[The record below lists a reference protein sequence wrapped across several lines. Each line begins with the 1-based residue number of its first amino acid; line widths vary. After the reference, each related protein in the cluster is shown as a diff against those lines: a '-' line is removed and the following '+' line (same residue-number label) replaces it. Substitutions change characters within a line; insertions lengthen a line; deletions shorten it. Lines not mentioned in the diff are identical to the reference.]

1 MNYNKTLCLPKTK
14 FPMKAELPKREPE
27 IFSFWDKVDIYE
39 KIREKSKGR
48 KKYILH
54 DGPPYANGDVHIGT
68 ALNKI
73 LKDIIVKF
81 KTMSG
86 FNAPFVPGWDCHGLP
101 IEHQVMKLLGPKG
114 PGLSQVEIRKKCQKY
129 AKKYIDIQ
137 RKQFKRLGVFG
148 DWKKPYLTLD
158 FEYEAKI
165 IEVFSRLIRDDYIY
179 KRKKPIHW
187 CPTCKTALAEA
198 ELDYKDRESP
208 SIYAKF
214 KLVQSPKSKVLSP
227 KLKDLGP
234 RTSNLGQV
242 YVIIWTTTPWTL
254 LGNVAIAFH
263 PTFDYQLLK
272 VGNEIFIML
281 KELVAPIMEKVG
293 IENFEV
299 LDTIK
304 GKKFEGLECQHP
316 FLDRR
321 SKLILADY
329 VTKEEGTGC
338 VHTAPGHGEED
349 YQSGV
354 KYNLPILS
362 PVNERGEFTPEAG
375 EFKGQDVFKANE
387 GIIKKLK
394 ENGNLIYKG
403 TITHSYPHCWRCKKP
418 VIFRAT
424 EQWFISVDHRNLR
437 ERALTEIDKVEWIPD
452 WGRSRIRGMV
462 EVRPD
467 WCISRQ
473 RAWGV
478 PLPIFYCKNCNHY
491 LANEESLNAVKRLI
505 AREGSDSWFKKEA
518 EEILPQGINCSQCGG
533 KEFRKENDILDV
545 WFESGVSHQAVLTT
559 REELSYPSD
568 LYLEGSDQHR
578 GWFQS
583 SLLTALGCE
592 ENPPYKSVLTHGFMV
607 DGEGRKMSKSL
618 GNLISSEEMVRRSGA
633 DITRLWVTSENYQE
647 DVAYSDEIME
657 RMQEA
662 YRRIRNTFR
671 YLLGNLYDFDS
682 QRNEIKY
689 DEMLE
694 IDRWALSQLQTL
706 IEKVTEAYR
715 NFSFYQIYHL
725 AHNFCTIQMSSF
737 YFDILKDRLYTQGKD
752 SLERRSAQTVL
763 HEILLVLVKIMAPI
777 LSYTTEEVWKYLPG
791 EKEGSVHLSD
801 WPEVNKRFLNKE
813 LEERWEKLISIR
825 EKVLASLEETR
836 REKSIG
842 NSLGAEVEIYCE
854 KEYQFL
860 KRYEKDLPALFI
872 VSGVRLEKKGAEI
885 AVKVGKAP
893 GEKCSRCWNY
903 SIEVGRSKEHPT
915 LCPRC
920 IRVIKKYYS

>member
-1 MNYNKTLCLPKTK
+1 MDYDKTLCLPKTK

-27 IFSFWDKVDIYE
+27 ILSLWDRMDIYQR
-39 KIREKSKGR
+39 IREKKGA

-86 FNAPFVPGWDCHGLP
+86 FDVPFVPGWDCHGLP
-101 IEHQVMKLLGPKG
+101 IEHQVMKFLGPKG
-114 PGLSQVEIRKKCQKY
+114 LKLSQVEIRKKCQDY

-137 RKQFKRLGVFG
+137 KKQFKRLGVFG
-148 DWKKPYLTLD
+148 DWKNPYLTLD
-158 FEYEAKI
+158 PEYEAKI
-165 IEVFSRLIRDDYIY
+165 IEIFAKLIKEGYVY

-198 ELDYKDRESP
+198 ELEYKDRTSP
-208 SIYAKF
+208 SIYVKF
-214 KLVQSPKSKVLSP
+214 KLLHPDRSPITVHRSP
-227 KLKDLGP
+227 I
-234 RTSNLGQV
+234 
-242 YVIIWTTTPWTL
+242 YIIIWTTTPWTL

-263 PTFDYQLLK
+263 PNFDYQLLK
-272 VGNEIFIML
+272 INDEIFIML
-281 KELVAPIMEKVG
+281 KDLVAPIMERLG

-304 GKKFEGLECQHP
+304 GKRFEGLECQHP
-316 FLDRR
+316 FLDKR
-321 SKLILADY
+321 SRLILADY
-329 VTKEEGTGC
+329 VTKEDGTGC

-354 KYNLPILS
+354 KYDLPILS
-362 PVNERGEFTPEAG
+362 PVSERGEFTEEAG

-394 ENGNLIYKG
+394 ETGNLIYEE
-403 TITHSYPHCWRCKKP
+403 TLIHSYPHCWRCKNP

-424 EQWFISVDHRNLR
+424 EQWFISVDHKNLR
-437 ERALTEIDKVEWIPD
+437 RRALTEIDKVEWIPD

-478 PLPIFYCKNCNHY
+478 PLPIFYCKECNHY
-491 LANEESLNAVKRLI
+491 LASEESLEAVKELVR
-505 AREGSDSWFKKEA
+505 REGSDSWFKKGVD
-518 EEILPQGINCSQCGG
+518 EILPQGTICLNCGE
-533 KEFRKENDILDV
+533 KNFRKETDILDV

-592 ENPPYKSVLTHGFMV
+592 EKTPYKSVLTHGFMV
-607 DGEGRKMSKSL
+607 DGKRRKMSKSL
-618 GNLISSEEMVRRSGA
+618 GNLISSEEMVKKNGA
-633 DITRLWVTSENYQE
+633 DVTRLWVASENYQE
-647 DVAYSDEIME
+647 DVAYSDEIIE

-671 YLLGNLYDFDS
+671 YLLGNLSDFDPKKDS
-682 QRNEIKY
+682 IEY
-689 DEMLE
+689 DGMLE
-694 IDRWALSQLQTL
+694 IDRWALSQLQSL
-706 IEKVTEAYR
+706 LEKVTKAYHS
-715 NFSFYQIYHL
+715 FSFYQIYHL
-725 AHNFCTIQMSSF
+725 VHNFCTIQLSSF

-752 SLERRSAQTVL
+752 SKERRSAQTAL
-763 HEILLVLVKIMAPI
+763 HEILLVSVKIMAPI
-777 LSYTTEEVWKYLPG
+777 LSYTIEEVWEYLPG
-791 EKEGSVHLSD
+791 EKEESAHLSD
-801 WPEVNKRFLNKE
+801 WPKVNKRFLNKK
-813 LEERWEKLISIR
+813 LEERWERLISIR
-825 EKVLASLEETR
+825 ERVLDSLEKAR
-836 REKSIG
+836 KEKRIG
-842 NSLGAEVEIYCE
+842 NSLEAEVEIRCE

-860 KRYEKDLPALFI
+860 KKYEKDLPALFI
-872 VSGVRLEKKGAEI
+872 VSKVRLVKKGNGEI
-885 AVKVGKAP
+885 LVKVKKAP
-893 GEKCSRCWNY
+893 GKKCSRCWNY
-903 SIEVGRSKEHPT
+903 SIEVGKSKEYPT

>member
-14 FPMKAELPKREPE
+14 FPMKAELSKREPE
-27 IFSFWDKVDIYE
+27 ILSLWDKVDIYE
-39 KIREKSKGR
+39 KIREKRKGA

-73 LKDIIVKF
+73 LKDIIIKF

-86 FNAPFVPGWDCHGLP
+86 LDAPFVPGWDCHGLP
-101 IEHQVMKLLGPKG
+101 IEHQVMKLMGVE
-114 PGLSQVEIRKKCQKY
+114 GLKISQIEIRERCQEY
-129 AKKYIDIQ
+129 AKRYIDIQ

-148 DWKKPYLTLD
+148 DWEKPYLTLD

-165 IEVFSRLIRDDYIY
+165 IEVFGRLVEDGYIY

-198 ELDYKDRESP
+198 ELEYKDHTSP
-208 SIYAKF
+208 SINVKF
-214 KLVQSPKSKVLSP
+214 KLLHPDRSPITDYRLP
-227 KLKDLGP
+227 I
-234 RTSNLGQV
+234 
-242 YVIIWTTTPWTL
+242 YIIIWTTTPWTL

-263 PTFDYQLLK
+263 PNLDYQLLK
-272 VGNEIFIML
+272 IKDEIFIML
-281 KELVAPIMEKVG
+281 KELVPSTMERMG
-293 IENFEV
+293 IKDFEM

-304 GKKFEGLECQHP
+304 GSKFEGLECQHP

-321 SKLILADY
+321 SRLILADY
-329 VTKEEGTGC
+329 ITKEEGTGC

-349 YQSGV
+349 YRSGV
-354 KYNLPILS
+354 KYGLPILS
-362 PVNERGEFTPEAG
+362 PVNERGEFTEEAG
-375 EFKGQDVFKANE
+375 ELKGQNVFKANE
-387 GIIKKLK
+387 RIIKKLK
-394 ENGNLIYKG
+394 ETGNLIYEG
-403 TITHSYPHCWRCKKP
+403 TLIHSYPHCWRCKKP

-424 EQWFISVDHRNLR
+424 EQWFISLDHKNLR
-437 ERALTEIDKVEWIPD
+437 ARALSSIDEVEWIPD

-462 EVRPD
+462 GVRPD

-478 PLPIFYCKNCNHY
+478 PLPVFYCKKCHHY
-491 LANEESLNAVKRLI
+491 LASKGSLKAVKELMK
-505 AREGSDSWFKKEA
+505 REGSDGWFKKEVD
-518 EEILPQGINCSQCGG
+518 EILPQGTRCSECGG
-533 KEFRKENDILDV
+533 GNFEKETDILDV

-583 SLLTALGCE
+583 SLLTAIGCE
-592 ENPPYKSVLTHGFMV
+592 ERPPYKSVLTHGFMV
-607 DGEGRKMSKSL
+607 DGEGKKMSKSL
-618 GNLISSEEMVRRSGA
+618 GNLISSEEMVERRGA
-633 DITRLWVTSENYQE
+633 DITRLWVASENYQE

-671 YLLGNLYDFDS
+671 YLLGNLYDFDL
-682 QRNEIKY
+682 QKNEIKY

-694 IDRWALSQLQTL
+694 IDRWVLSQLQGL
-706 IEKVTEAYR
+706 LDKVTNAYH
-715 NFSFYQIYHL
+715 NFSFYQFYHL
-725 AHNFCTIQMSSF
+725 VHNFCAIQLSSF

-752 SLERRSAQTVL
+752 SLERRSAQTAL
-763 HEILLVLVKIMAPI
+763 YEILLVLVKIMAPI
-777 LSYTTEEVWKYLPG
+777 LPYTTEEVWNYLSS
-791 EKEGSVHLSD
+791 KEEESVHLSD
-801 WPEVNKRFLNKE
+801 WPKINERFVNKK
-813 LEERWEKLISIR
+813 LEERWERLISIR
-825 EKVLASLEETR
+825 EMVLTSLEKAR
-836 REKSIG
+836 KEKRIG
-842 NSLGAEVEIYCE
+842 NSLEAEVEIHSK
-854 KEYQFL
+854 KEYEFL
-860 KRYEKDLPALFI
+860 KEYEKNLPALFI
-872 VSGVRLEKKGAEI
+872 VSGIRLVLAEEEGEEI
-885 AVKVGKAP
+885 VVKVGKAS

-903 SIEVGRSKEHPT
+903 STEVGKSKEHST

-920 IRVIKKYYS
+920 IRVIKKYYQEKVGK

>member
-1 MNYNKTLCLPKTK
+1 
-14 FPMKAELPKREPE
+14 MKAELPKKEPE
-27 IFSFWDKVDIYE
+27 ILSFWDRVDIYQ
-39 KIREKSKGR
+39 KIRDKRKGA

-54 DGPPYANGDVHIGT
+54 DGPPYANGGVHIGT

-86 FNAPFVPGWDCHGLP
+86 FDAPFVPGWDCHGLP
-101 IEHQVMKLLGPKG
+101 IEHQVMKLLGAE
-114 PGLSQVEIRKKCQKY
+114 GLKISQIEIRKKCQKY

-137 RKQFKRLGVFG
+137 RKQFKRLGIFG
-148 DWKKPYLTLD
+148 DWEKPYLTLD
-158 FEYEAKI
+158 FKYEAKI
-165 IEVFSRLIRDDYIY
+165 IEVFSRLIKDGYIY

-198 ELDYKDRESP
+198 ELEYKDRISP
-208 SIYAKF
+208 SIYVKF
-214 KLVQSPKSKVLSP
+214 KLVDGSQITDHRSP
-227 KLKDLGP
+227 
-234 RTSNLGQV
+234 T
-242 YVIIWTTTPWTL
+242 YIIIWTTTPWTL

-263 PTFDYQLLK
+263 PDFDYQLLK
-272 VGNEIFIML
+272 INDEIFIML
-281 KELVAPIMEKVG
+281 KDLVAPIMERLG

-299 LDTIK
+299 LDTVK
-304 GKKFEGLECQHP
+304 GKRFEGLECQHP

-321 SKLILADY
+321 SRLILADY
-329 VTKEEGTGC
+329 VTKEDGTGC

-354 KYNLPILS
+354 KYDLPILS
-362 PVNERGEFTPEAG
+362 PVDERGEFTEEAG

-394 ENGNLIYKG
+394 ETGNLIYEE
-403 TITHSYPHCWRCKKP
+403 TLIHSYPHCWRCKNP

-424 EQWFISVDHRNLR
+424 EQWFISVDHKNLR
-437 ERALTEIDKVEWIPD
+437 RRALTEIDKVEWIPD

-478 PLPIFYCKNCNHY
+478 PLPIFYCEKCNRY
-491 LANEESLNAVKRLI
+491 LASEESLEAVKELVR
-505 AREGSDSWFKKEA
+505 REGSDSWFKKGVD
-518 EEILPQGINCSQCGG
+518 EILPQGITCPNCGE
-533 KEFRKENDILDV
+533 KNFRKETDILDV
-545 WFESGVSHQAVLTT
+545 WFESGVSHKAVLTT

-592 ENPPYKSVLTHGFMV
+592 EKTPYKSVLTHGFMV
-607 DGEGRKMSKSL
+607 DGERRKMSKSL
-618 GNLISSEEMVRRSGA
+618 GNLISSEEMVKKNGA
-633 DITRLWVTSENYQE
+633 DVTRLWVASENYQE
-647 DVAYSDEIME
+647 DVAYSDEIIE

-671 YLLGNLYDFDS
+671 YLLGNLSDFDPKKDS
-682 QRNEIKY
+682 IKY

-694 IDRWALSQLQTL
+694 IDRWALSQLQSL
-706 IEKVTEAYR
+706 LEKVTKAYHS
-715 NFSFYQIYHL
+715 FSFYQIYHL
-725 AHNFCTIQMSSF
+725 VHNFCTIQLSSF

-752 SLERRSAQTVL
+752 SKERRSAQTAL
-763 HEILLVLVKIMAPI
+763 HEILLVSVKIMAPI
-777 LSYTTEEVWKYLPG
+777 LSYTIEEVWEYLPG
-791 EKEGSVHLSD
+791 EKEESAHLSD
-801 WPEVNKRFLNKE
+801 WPKVNKRFLNKK

-825 EKVLASLEETR
+825 ERVLASLEKAR
-836 REKSIG
+836 KEKRIG
-842 NSLGAEVEIYCE
+842 NSLEAEVEIRCE

-860 KRYEKDLPALFI
+860 KKYEKDLPALFI
-872 VSGVRLEKKGAEI
+872 VSKVRLVKKGNGEMV
-885 AVKVGKAP
+885 VKVKKAP
-893 GEKCSRCWNY
+893 GKKCSRCWNY
-903 SIEVGRSKEHPT
+903 SIEVGKSKEHPT

>member
-1 MNYNKTLCLPKTK
+1 MEYDKTLCLPKTK
-14 FPMKAELPKREPE
+14 FPMKAELPQREPE
-27 IFSFWDKVDIYE
+27 ILSFWDRVDIYE
-39 KIREKSKGR
+39 KIRKKRKGGR
-48 KKYILH
+48 KYILH

-86 FNAPFVPGWDCHGLP
+86 FDAPFVPGWDCHGLP

-114 PGLSQVEIRKKCQKY
+114 LELSQVEIRERCQEY
-129 AKKYIDIQ
+129 AKKYIDVQ

-148 DWKKPYLTLD
+148 NWKNPYLTLD

-165 IEVFSRLIRDDYIY
+165 IEVFSRLTKDGYIY

-198 ELDYKDRESP
+198 ELEYKDRTSP
-208 SIYAKF
+208 SIYIKF
-214 KLVQSPKSKVLSP
+214 KLLHRLPITAATPTEVGVGLPI
-227 KLKDLGP
+227 
-234 RTSNLGQV
+234 
-242 YVIIWTTTPWTL
+242 YVVIWTTTPWTL

-263 PTFDYQLLK
+263 PEFDYQLLK
-272 VGNEIFIML
+272 VNNEIFIML
-281 KELVAPIMEKVG
+281 KELVVPIMEKVG
-293 IENFEV
+293 IKDFEV

-304 GKKFEGLECQHP
+304 GKRFEGLECQHP

-321 SKLILADY
+321 SRLILADY

-354 KYNLPILS
+354 KYDLPILS
-362 PVNERGEFTPEAG
+362 PVNERGEFTEEAG
-375 EFKGQDVFKANE
+375 EFKGQNVFKANE

-394 ENGNLIYKG
+394 ETGNLIYEG
-403 TITHSYPHCWRCKKP
+403 TLTHSYPHCWRCKNP

-424 EQWFISVDHRNLR
+424 EQWFISVDHKNLR
-437 ERALTEIDKVEWIPD
+437 GRALTEIDKVEWIPD

-478 PLPIFYCKNCNHY
+478 PLPIFYCEKCNRY
-491 LANEESLNAVKRLI
+491 LASEESLGAVKELI
-505 AREGSDSWFKKEA
+505 ANEGSDAWFKKGVD
-518 EEILPQGINCSQCGG
+518 EILQGTTCPKCGE
-533 KEFRKENDILDV
+533 KNFRKETDILDV

-592 ENPPYKSVLTHGFMV
+592 EKAPYKSVLTHGFMV
-607 DGEGRKMSKSL
+607 DSEGRKMSKSL
-618 GNLISSEEMVRRSGA
+618 GNLISSEEMVKRSGA
-633 DITRLWVTSENYQE
+633 DITRLWVASENYQE
-647 DVAYSDEIME
+647 DVAYSSEIME

-682 QRNEIKY
+682 EKDSIVY
-689 DEMLE
+689 GEMLE

-706 IEKVTEAYR
+706 LEKVTEAYR

-725 AHNFCTIQMSSF
+725 VHNFCTVQLSSF

-752 SLERRSAQTVL
+752 SKERRSAQSVL
-763 HEILLVLVKIMAPI
+763 YEILLVLVKIMAPI

-791 EKEGSVHLSD
+791 EREESVHLSD
-801 WPEVNKRFLNKE
+801 WPKANKGFLDKK
-813 LEERWEKLISIR
+813 LEERWERLILVR
-825 EKVLASLEETR
+825 EKVLASLEKAR
-836 REKSIG
+836 KEKRIG
-842 NSLGAEVEIYCE
+842 NSLEAEVEIRCRKKYKFL
-854 KEYQFL
+854 KEY
-860 KRYEKDLPALFI
+860 EKNLPTLFI
-872 VSGVRLEKKGAEI
+872 ISGVRLVKEEGEEI
-885 AVKVGKAP
+885 VVKVGKAS
-893 GEKCSRCWNY
+893 GKKCIRCWNY
-903 SIEVGRSKEHPT
+903 SIEVGKDKEHPD

-920 IRVIKKYYS
+920 IKVIRKYYGDKVAE